1 MKMNYAELKDRSR
14 LLQSLTGL
22 NTAEFEAL
30 LPSFEAAWAKF
41 DEETFENK
49 PRKRKRGAGRKAELS
64 VMEDK
69 LLFILVYFR
78 QYPTQEVQG
87 YLFGIRQA
95 QANEWIHRLSG
106 LLNQALGEEQQL
118 PERRPAK
125 LSEVLAAC
133 PDLTFMI
140 DGTERPINRP
150 KDKEKQKTYYSGKK
164 KSHTVKNNVITE
176 RSGQVLYLSG
186 THEGKKHDKKI
197 ADEEGYPFPAGSKL
211 LQDTGFQG
219 YKPDGITVL
228 QPKKKPR
235 GDELTPEDK
244 IINRAISSIRVE
256 VEHHIGGVKR
266 AQIVVQKF
274 RNRVE
279 GFVDEVMETACG
291 LHNFRVTHRQVRANS
306 LVATV

>member
-14 LLQSLTGL
+14 LLQNLTGL
-22 NTAEFEAL
+22 NPREFEAL
-30 LPSFEAAWAKF
+30 LPSFEAAWAQF
-41 DEETFENK
+41 AEDIFENK
-49 PRKRKRGAGRKAELS
+49 PRKRARGAGRKAELS
-64 VMEDK
+64 VIENK

-106 LLNQALGEEQQL
+106 LLNQALGEERQL

-150 KDKEKQKTYYSGKK
+150 KDKENQKTYYSGKK

-176 RSGQVLYLSG
+176 RSGKVLYLSG
-186 THEGKKHDKKI
+186 TYAGKKHDKKI
-197 ADEEGYPFPAGSKL
+197 VDEEGYHFPRGSKV

-219 YKPDGITVL
+219 HKPEGVIVL

-235 GDELTPEDK
+235 GGELTPEDK
-244 IINRAISSIRVE
+244 VINRAISSIRVE

-279 GFVDEVMETACG
+279 GFVDDVMETACG
-291 LHNFRVTHRQVRANS
+291 LHNFRMRHRRGSADS
-306 LVATV
+306 SAATA